1 MGVSLFAVLS
11 NYTAVVEWIFSQETF
26 WVVVAVN
33 VDLCQ
38 SVVSGGLFAAFVDPR
53 LQPREQ

>member
-1 MGVSLFAVLS
+1 MGVSLFTVLS
-11 NYTAVVEWIFSQETF
+11 HHAAVVVWVFSQETF

-38 SVVSGGLFAAFVDPR
+38 SVMSGGFFTAFVDT
-53 LQPREQ
+53 